1 VKITIW
7 IRPGEGRVP
16 VCRTDYKFESLDTP
30 RIQNYGRRLLQA
42 IEGGDEDEKG
52 EDNG

>member
-1 VKITIW
+1 MKITIW

-30 RIQNYGRRLLQA
+30 RIQNYGRRLLRA
-42 IEGGDEDEKG
+42 IEGDEDNEKVTTK
-52 EDNG
+52 